1 MGRRIRRKDKVV
13 EEEVVVVGTGG
24 RELDE
29 QVPVVTLQTNFLQ
42 QLRLY
47 YPTITP
53 AREFPKLKIENNL
66 IEKHKKKLI

>member
-1 MGRRIRRKDKVV
+1 MGRRNRRKDKVV
-13 EEEVVVVGTGG
+13 EEEEEEVGTRG

-29 QVPVVTLQTNFLQ
+29 QVPVVTLQTNFLR
-42 QLRLY
+42 QLSLY

-53 AREFPKLKIENNL
+53 AREFPKLKIENL